1 MKKLLVF
8 ALLSLPLLI
17 IQCTKDPDLTPV
29 PATSSGPFLPEQ
41 PYDYVSDIQSIPQ
54 YMLFSPLN
62 FLNAEPAYNPT
73 TNWGATLGR
82 VLFYDKALSANQTV
96 SCGSCHHQS
105 HAFADT
111 GAFST
116 GFMGGHTDRSAMAI
130 VNLRFSRSFFWD
142 MRVNGLENQ
151 VIMPIENALEMGMDT
166 TLLISRVRSLEYYPA
181 LFEKAF
187 GTTAITVERIRYA
200 LAQFLRSM
208 VSYRSKYDEG
218 MSNSFANFTPEEND
232 GRNYFFSG
240 QFACNHCHSTQNFY
254 ERDARNNG
262 LESIAVDSGFA
273 LITGDPADIGKFRVP
288 TLRNIALTAP
298 YMHDGRF
305 RTLDEVLEHYNTGVQ
320 ASATLDDRL
329 TTNLTVGGPPVQ
341 MNMTAYEKSALIA
354 FMNTLTDQSFV
365 SDPKF
370 SDPFV
375 HLDDTRCSGGNAPQ
389 IFSRVRFALVP
400 SSRSS

>member
-1 MKKLLVF
+1 MKKLLVLALF
-8 ALLSLPLLI
+8 AVPILI
-17 IQCTKDPDLTPV
+17 VQCAKDPEIPV
-29 PATSSGPFLPEQ
+29 IPSEQSGPFLPDQ
-41 PYDYVSDIQSIPQ
+41 PYDYVAGIQGIPQ
-54 YMLFSPLN
+54 SMLFSPLN
-62 FLNAEPAYNPT
+62 FLNAEPSYNPT

-82 VLFYDKALSANQTV
+82 VLFYDVALSANKTI
-96 SCGSCHHQS
+96 SCASCHHQS

-142 MRVNGLENQ
+142 LRANGLENQ

-166 TLLISRVRSLEYYPA
+166 TLLVTRVLSTSYYPP

-187 GTTAITVERIRYA
+187 GTRVVTVQRIRYA
-200 LAQFLRSM
+200 LAQFLRAM

-218 MSNSFANFTPEEND
+218 MSNGFATFTQEEID
-232 GRNYFFSG
+232 GKDFYFSG

-254 ERDARNNG
+254 ERDPRNNG
-262 LESIAVDSGFA
+262 LESIATDSGFA

-305 RTLDEVLEHYNTGVQ
+305 RTLEQVLEHYNSGVQ
-320 ASATLDDRL
+320 PSPTLDDRL
-329 TTNLTVGGPPVQ
+329 TTTLTIGGPPVQ
-341 MNMTAYEKSALIA
+341 MNMTAYQQQALIA
-354 FMNTLTDQSFV
+354 FLNTLTDESFIN
-365 SDPKF
+365 DPKF

-375 HLDDTRCSGGNAPQ
+375 H
-389 IFSRVRFALVP
+389 
-400 SSRSS
+400 